1 MSTDEVL
8 DREAVA
14 ELRKAAAHL
23 GSPTLVGDLV
33 ALYGRNAPRRLDE
46 IRAAVA
52 AGDAPSLERAAHT
65 LKSNCAVFGAR
76 SMSACCAR
84 LEDAAGR
91 ADFGETGPLLAE
103 LEREFARV
111 LEAVAALG
119 VGRQAPDA

>member
-1 MSTDEVL
+1 MSADEVL

-23 GSPTLVGDLV
+23 GSPALVGDLV
-33 ALYGRNAPRRLDE
+33 SLFERNAPRRLDE

-91 ADFGETGPLLAE
+91 ADFGETGPLLAA
-103 LEREFARV
+103 LEAEFPRV
-111 LEAVAALG
+111 LEAVALLG
-119 VGRQAPDA
+119 ARG